1 MPFPRRSESSNSRRR
16 PQRPRTR
23 SSTTVRWRLRLLGVG
38 LSASTG
44 HLTNFRLSG
53 SSHTADKAPARTFSS
68 EPAAAEP
75 AGGLDW
81 HERTGSTV
89 MRPTSTPPASWSG
102 PTRTHTVCSISS
114 TPNSRAHILGFC
126 SERTVRIMR
135 PADAVHRQ
143 SLPSSRTFPAV
154 MTRTVVFG
162 AVLWTLSMVFFV
174 DQVIVQLASARPYDL
189 ATNLISDLGN
199 SACGPAIC
207 SPLHAFMNATFVV
220 VGAFHWIGA
229 ASIRPALPRRRLSLA
244 GAVLVALAGWGL
256 IFAGLTPENVDG
268 ARHAFG
274 AIVGLA
280 SLNLAMIVLG
290 VCLLPARQ
298 RPHAAGP

>member
-1 MPFPRRSESSNSRRR
+1 
-16 PQRPRTR
+16 
-23 SSTTVRWRLRLLGVG
+23 
-38 LSASTG
+38 
-44 HLTNFRLSG
+44 
-53 SSHTADKAPARTFSS
+53 
-68 EPAAAEP
+68 
-75 AGGLDW
+75 
-81 HERTGSTV
+81 
-89 MRPTSTPPASWSG
+89 
-102 PTRTHTVCSISS
+102 
-114 TPNSRAHILGFC
+114 
-126 SERTVRIMR
+126 MR
-135 PADAVHRQ
+135 PADAVHHQ
-143 SLPSSRTFPAV
+143 SLPGSRTFPAV

-162 AVLWTLSMVFFV
+162 AVLWTLSIVFFL
-174 DQVIVQLASARPYDL
+174 DQVVVQLASAKPYDL

-274 AIVGLA
+274 AIVGLI

-290 VCLLPARQ
+290 VCLLPAR
-298 RPHAAGP
+298 RWLGAITLGAGMLGCVGFALMMSSSVVPVGAAERVADYPGACMIVVLGVFLLVLAARDRRLWSS